1 MKQSATGKVPV
12 DTFCYQRQQP
22 TIGIWTIPLTRLMT
36 RCPKV
41 KPMISSKGVSNL
53 SGEFQRFAK
62 FQSLRGIPKNICQV
76 ATSIDINQP
85 FRSESFHVPNKRRLR
100 PEIPRNPG
108 NCGDFV
114 RCQPGI
120 CFDGWK
126 STFLSWWSLFRGE
139 LLHFRAVHSRWKF
152 NTNMRQVSQMMS
164 CTPGWCSVKAS
175 QAAKLELISSPQ
187 EQKGQWTHAPEKRHM
202 KGHSIVPN
210 QAMHYQGQPQ
220 TFTTHVWSFEA

>member
-1 MKQSATGKVPV
+1 MIKNWYETECDWKGSGKYILPPTATTTKTHDTVSTGKNPWSAQKQ
-12 DTFCYQRQQP
+12 CP
-22 TIGIWTIPLTRLMT
+22 EIPQGN
-36 RCPKV
+36 
-41 KPMISSKGVSNL
+41 S
-53 SGEFQRFAK
+53 
-62 FQSLRGIPKNICQV
+62 KNIYQV

-85 FRSESFHVPNKRRLR
+85 FRSESFHVPNKKTFKKRQR